1 MKSLTAS
8 QVEACAVERLGLDP
22 TAVDF
27 QSREALAALIR
38 HTASIRCPCTERE
51 LTRTVTRLLEP
62 LASASTVLNERVSNA
77 IDGVVSY
84 GDLIEISDGRGAEAG
99 QVLALAAPSVAR
111 ISPGALLLVGLRT
124 GGPNSL
130 PVQVEGQITLR
141 GYARIIEVPDSLAA
155 LSWLQSTGFV
165 IITQN
170 EWNDAPEVM
179 PADQL
184 VGKYGRLFKEGSN
197 VGTLD
202 GLELLTSESNV
213 TYYRGRWREAKK
225 HSGTFVARRS
235 RQYGSDAWCF
245 VKLDL
250 GRPIGL
256 VDLPTPNY
264 RYRPCD
270 EAWHL
275 QQALDF
281 VADNPQR
288 YRLRPIA
295 DRKLVAF
302 DLFSPVPQWA
312 HRRWNALGEQVE
324 QRGALFSYLFNQE
337 YLTQEVAFA
346 ESRMWLRPI

>member
-8 QVEACAVERLGLDP
+8 QVEARSVERLGLDP

-62 LASASTVLNERVSNA
+62 LASASGALNERVSNA

-84 GDLIEISDGRGAEAG
+84 GDLIEVSDGRGAEAR
-99 QVLALAAPSVAR
+99 QVLALAAPSVVR
-111 ISPGALLLVGLRT
+111 ISSGALLLVGLRPE
-124 GGPNSL
+124 GPNSL
-130 PVQVEGQITLR
+130 PVQVEGQITPR
-141 GYARIIEVPDSLAA
+141 GYARMIEVPDSLAA
-155 LSWLQSTGFV
+155 LSSLQSTGFV
-165 IITQN
+165 IITPD
-170 EWNDAPEVM
+170 EWNDAPDVR

-184 VGKYGRLFKEGSN
+184 VGKYDRLFKEGSN

-250 GRPIGL
+250 GRPVGL

-281 VADNPQR
+281 VSGNPQR

-302 DLFSPVPQWA
+302 DFFSPVPQWA